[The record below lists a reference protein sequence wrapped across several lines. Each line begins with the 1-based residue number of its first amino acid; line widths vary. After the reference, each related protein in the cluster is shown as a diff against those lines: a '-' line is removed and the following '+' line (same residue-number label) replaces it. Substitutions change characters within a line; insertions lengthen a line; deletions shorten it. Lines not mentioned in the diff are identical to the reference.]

1 MFMKFKTYT
10 LKSLC
15 VKIRNGCGEKQND
28 TMSGYPI
35 SRIETVS
42 ESKIEPKNIAYLDCD
57 EKILEKFRLVKGDIL
72 FSHINSD
79 THIGKSA
86 IYYGDPDI
94 LLHGVNLLLF
104 RVNQEI
110 ILPEYLQFYLNKIK
124 NSGYFSLRCNRAI
137 NQASINQKFLEK
149 IKFSVPE
156 IKDQKNFVKNLNKIK
171 IFENKL
177 EELNKD
183 LFNYA
188 TNLFDEKFG
197 STLLKNLK

>member
-1 MFMKFKTYT
+1 MKFKTHT

-15 VKIRNGCGEKQND
+15 IKIKNGCGEKQND
-28 TMSGYPI
+28 TMSGYPV

-42 ESKIEPKNIAYLDCD
+42 DSKIDSKNIAYLDCD
-57 EKILEKFRLVKGDIL
+57 EKTLEKFRLEKGDIL

-86 IYYGDPDI
+86 IYFGEPEI
-94 LLHGVNLLLF
+94 LLHGVNMLLF

-110 ILPEYLQFYLNKIK
+110 VLPEYLHFYFNKIK
-124 NSGYFSLRCNRAI
+124 DSGYFSLRCNRAI

-149 IKFSVPE
+149 MKFSIPE
-156 IKDQKNFVKNLNKIK
+156 IIDQKKFVKNLNKIQ

-177 EELNKD
+177 EELNKE
-183 LFNYA
+183 LFSYA

-197 STLLKNLK
+197 SLLLKNLK

>member
-1 MFMKFKTYT
+1 MKFKTLT

-15 VKIRNGCGEKQND
+15 FKIRNGCGEKQND

-35 SRIETVS
+35 SRIETVND
-42 ESKIEPKNIAYLDCD
+42 SKIDPKNIAYVDCD
-57 EKILEKFRLVKGDIL
+57 EKTLNKYRLEKGDIL

-86 IYYGDPDI
+86 VYYGDPDI

-104 RVNQEI
+104 RVNKEI
-110 ILPEYLQFYLNKIK
+110 ILPEYLHFYLNKIK

-149 IKFSVPE
+149 IKLSIPE
-156 IKDQKNFVKNLNKIK
+156 INDQKSFVENLNKIK
-171 IFENKL
+171 VFENKL

-183 LFNYA
+183 LFSYA

-197 STLLKNLK
+197 PVLLKNLK